1 MHFAK
6 RQLQRSAVHEVLA
19 PAAKFALRPSLKQAS
34 CGAQAVPPR
43 RRNPHRIPIVTTA
56 APTIIAILTHTPVWV
71 WAIFALVAY
80 MGYQRTRDRIVY
92 LWRLLLFPLMM
103 IAVAVSGM
111 ITAGLSVLPAILV
124 GLAIGG
130 VTGWL
135 LERDGATR
143 RLPGGKLWLR
153 GEWWSLVQVLLIL
166 VFRYTTAVIAAVD
179 PALGGDPTFHLVT
192 AFVSSLLSA
201 MILGR
206 TLARL
211 KVYFTSAPVAA

>member
-1 MHFAK
+1 M
-6 RQLQRSAVHEVLA
+6 
-19 PAAKFALRPSLKQAS
+19 
-34 CGAQAVPPR
+34 
-43 RRNPHRIPIVTTA
+43 TTA
-56 APTIIAILTHTPVWV
+56 APTIIAILTHTPIWV

-80 MGYQRTRDRIVY
+80 IGYQRTRDRIVY
-92 LWRLLLFPLMM
+92 LWRLLLFPLIM

-153 GEWWSLVQVLLIL
+153 GEWWSLS
-166 VFRYTTAVIAAVD
+166 RCC
-179 PALGGDPTFHLVT
+179 
-192 AFVSSLLSA
+192 
-201 MILGR
+201 
-206 TLARL
+206 
-211 KVYFTSAPVAA
+211 